1 MLMGDNETLDYE
13 DLAYKRIREI
23 WSELVRAAQEALDE
37 SDAKMPQHLA
47 HKLALDVFGTDGL
60 LSEIEISFDEMV
72 QDPAWANGFVES
84 VQKMLALGLSKVDI
98 ASALEQIPIDL
109 WGNVDISDVLGKIF
123 GLEEGFRDVFFFEG
137 DVFEEM
143 TEDTMKLVYSLIQ
156 AGTSVTEITLAFQKS
171 NSMDEFIQKLKEMNG
186 TLDDTPK
193 TAKEY
198 ISDMSSVISQMDK
211 IRELRQSIAEGNQP
225 TLSDL
230 MGLAEANPQL
240 LLLVGRLGELDAELV
255 KIQGDAKK
263 SMRNDLTALLLGSDV
278 NLLNADY
285 YEEYAAKN
293 GVTTIGG
300 LRSLFLQEGKAGLV
314 AGLDSQLASLVNTIM
329 SFVLAN
335 KDAEESVT
343 GLDKALAN
351 MEGADKL
358 KKALEALTFSE
369 SYDGTDALQAMATLR
384 DTLKELQGDA
394 YSLGEIP
401 DATTSPEATAQ
412 WLANA
417 KAQAE
422 ALITSIKA
430 AAEAYGILT
439 DEELKAA
446 EVAAKAREEREKYI
460 ESMKELAQSIT
471 DEVEANK
478 AQSNGYAEQITM
490 LQEALARGDVQ
501 GAAEQWK
508 EFNGTIQNGL
518 QNTYPMLVQ
527 ELAAIAAQEGNVE
540 DHTEALARELKNAQK
555 QANAKYFKDTTKAL
569 SDLRMGTKTATQVA
583 KAFRD
588 EEEKVTEAQLEYVQ
602 ASQKMADKTEVTADE
617 VKTLAEVLGF
627 ATPEALLGAWDI
639 VPSMMD
645 EIVAS
650 MENVRVEMQ
659 KEIFMHITGTSDAD
673 FSDIMNGLIMVEDEA
688 NAAVQALMATGQWKI
703 EERELEQN
711 APVWNP
717 GVNGGG
723 YWSNVSATGVYKVL
737 VPTGSSPFAGGG
749 GGTTQKKS
757 GGGGGGGN
765 QNKGP
770 TEVEIMLDRMQQMQ
784 DLQNH
789 SRSLYSAQAGYYEQT
804 GELQGV
810 IKYYQKEIDL
820 IGKQNQTLEANVA
833 ELDTWIQKKKAEV
846 ASLKNGTE
854 EYETASKELK
864 DLQKRHQE
872 YSVNLINNRTE
883 VDKLTKAIKEQ
894 NDAIRNMEIDLRKT
908 ILQAIQDREALNE
921 RMLQGQIDLENELL
935 GLIQERY
942 EKERDLIL
950 KNAQDQIDALQKE
963 RDLLDEQLQL
973 RKEQAEEQDKLTEL
987 AELEAKY
994 ARISADPTRKKEALS
1009 LDKQIKDLRE
1019 EISWDLAEKE
1029 VKAQQD
1035 AIDNQITSIEDY
1047 MKYVEDYYEELF
1059 KHPQKLIE
1067 EMKTIISQTDEEIM
1081 EWLKTNSE
1089 EYANKTEATQQDMV
1103 AKWQKMIDDMR
1114 GAIETY
1120 WDEVEA
1126 IIEQGDDAII
1136 EFLKENSADYK
1147 EAGKLQAEAY
1157 VDEWLDKLEKLRLAY
1172 KQVNGELTDYAYDY
1186 VAPSN
1191 GSGSGSGGGGGG
1203 SDTKKG
1209 WHVSADSSKV
1219 FSTKEDAEAYK
1230 KKMRN
1235 MYWNDYAADDY
1246 EDATLLKKH
1255 DLWSKATIS
1264 YYAKGGMAY
1273 NTGLAWLDGSP
1284 TEPERILSPHQT
1296 VLFETLVRS
1305 MENMSRIAIP
1315 SMPFID
1321 YDDKAGAS
1329 SVNVGDIIVNVEKM
1343 DTDADYEA
1351 MAQKVFDTLME
1362 RLNRGSV
1369 VGGIRFSR

>member
-1 MLMGDNETLDYE
+1 MSGENNIPGSAPDYIKGVAAQNGLTSLGQVRSYYNETLGNTN
-13 DLAYKRIREI
+13 
-23 WSELVRAAQEALDE
+23 VF
-37 SDAKMPQHLA
+37 DAWLTGYVK
-47 HKLALDVFGTDGL
+47 GL
-60 LSEIEISFDEMV
+60 LELITATD
-72 QDPAWANGFVES
+72 DA
-84 VQKMLALGLSKVDI
+84 
-98 ASALEQIPIDL
+98 
-109 WGNVDISDVLGKIF
+109 
-123 GLEEGFRDVFFFEG
+123 
-137 DVFEEM
+137 
-143 TEDTMKLVYSLIQ
+143 TE
-156 AGTSVTEITLAFQKS
+156 A
-171 NSMDEFIQKLKEMNG
+171 
-186 TLDDTPK
+186 
-193 TAKEY
+193 
-198 ISDMSSVISQMDK
+198 
-211 IRELRQSIAEGNQP
+211 
-225 TLSDL
+225 
-230 MGLAEANPQL
+230 
-240 LLLVGRLGELDAELV
+240 
-255 KIQGDAKK
+255 
-263 SMRNDLTALLLGSDV
+263 
-278 NLLNADY
+278 
-285 YEEYAAKN
+285 
-293 GVTTIGG
+293 
-300 LRSLFLQEGKAGLV
+300 
-314 AGLDSQLASLVNTIM
+314 
-329 SFVLAN
+329 
-335 KDAEESVT
+335 VT
-343 GLDKALAN
+343 GFDKALAD
-351 MEGADKL
+351 MESADKL

-369 SYDGTDALQAMATLR
+369 SYSGTDALQAMATLR

-401 DATTSPEATAQ
+401 DATINPRATEQ

-422 ALITSIKA
+422 ALIASIKA

-439 DEELKAA
+439 DEELKSA
-446 EVAAKAREEREKYI
+446 EAAAKAREEREKYI

-527 ELAAIAAQEGNVE
+527 ELAAIASQEGNVE

-569 SDLRMGTKTATQVA
+569 NDLRMGTKTATQVA

-588 EEEKVTEAQLEYVQ
+588 EEEKVTEAQLEYVE
-602 ASQKMADKTEVTADE
+602 ASQKKAEGLEVTADE
-617 VKTLAEVLGF
+617 VQKLAEVLDW
-627 ATPEALLGAWDI
+627 TPEALLDAWDR
-639 VPSMMD
+639 VPSMMK
-645 EIVAS
+645 ELQAS
-650 MENVRVEMQ
+650 MEDMRADMQ
-659 KEIFMHITGTSDAD
+659 KEIFLNITGTSEAD
-673 FSDIMNGLIMVEDEA
+673 FSNVLNGLAIVEDSA
-688 NAAVQALMATGQWKI
+688 DAAVQALLATGNFEIDK
-703 EERELEQN
+703 EELTQTMKYPVLNGLFGGFRWVEQT
-711 APVWNP
+711 AGSTVQVIKPK
-717 GVNGGG
+717 GG
-723 YWSNVSATGVYKVL
+723 
-737 VPTGSSPFAGGG
+737 AGLKTTG
-749 GGTTQKKS
+749 GGTTNKS
-757 GGGGGGGN
+757 GGGGGGGGS

-770 TEVEIMLDRMQQMQ
+770 TEVEIMLDRMQQIQ

-820 IGKQNQTLEANVA
+820 IGKQNQMLEDNVA

-846 ASLKNGTE
+846 ASLKNGTA

-872 YSVNLINNRTE
+872 YSVDLINNRTE

-1047 MKYVEDYYEELF
+1047 MEYVENYYEDLF

-1067 EMKTIISQTDEEIM
+1067 EMKTIIAKTDDEIM

-1103 AKWQKMIDDMR
+1103 SKWQKMIDDMR

-1157 VDEWLDKLEKLRLAY
+1157 VDEWFDKLEKLRLAY

-1191 GSGSGSGGGGGG
+1191 GSGSGSGGGGGSGG
-1203 SDTKKG
+1203 SGSGNNHGYSFTYNGQVYTNKGFASKSAAEEAAKKAINALKTKDINASNG
-1209 WHVSADSSKV
+1209 MNMSSIM
-1219 FSTKEDAEAYK
+1219 FRESTAL
-1230 KKMRN
+1230 N
-1235 MYWNDYAADDY
+1235 
-1246 EDATLLKKH
+1246 TI
-1255 DLWSKATIS
+1255 KA
-1264 YYAKGGMAY
+1264 YAKGGMAY

-1284 TEPERILSPHQT
+1284 TEPERILSPYQT
-1296 VLFETLVRS
+1296 ELFESLVQA
-1305 MENMSRIAIP
+1305 METMSRITIP
-1315 SMPFID
+1315 SMPFVD
-1321 YDDKAGAS
+1321 YGDNAGAS
-1329 SVNVGDIIVNVEKM
+1329 AVNVGDIIVNVDKM

-1351 MAQKVFDTLME
+1351 MAQKVFDALME